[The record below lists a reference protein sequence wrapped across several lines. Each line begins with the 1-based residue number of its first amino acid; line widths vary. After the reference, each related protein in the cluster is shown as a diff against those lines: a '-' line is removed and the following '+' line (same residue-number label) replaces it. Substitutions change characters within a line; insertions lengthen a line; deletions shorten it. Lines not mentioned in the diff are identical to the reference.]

1 MYNAKQLSEIKQKI
15 IRKITSEVDRAN
27 EDGLIEEILER
38 YGIVYEETSISVNTR
53 LMKILVF
60 GSLAGKKKDFQGV
73 LNKLGINLSNVEFI
87 NDYSELKRYSVDT
100 LRFSTKYSDL
110 LIGPI
115 PHSQTGMGDNSSL
128 IATIK
133 SNPAEYP
140 RVQLLEANNK
150 LKITKTN
157 FEKAIISTRYFDAL
171 DEY

>member
-1 MYNAKQLSEIKQKI
+1 
-15 IRKITSEVDRAN
+15 
-27 EDGLIEEILER
+27 
-38 YGIVYEETSISVNTR
+38 
-53 LMKILVF
+53 
-60 GSLAGKKKDFQGV
+60 
-73 LNKLGINLSNVEFI
+73 
-87 NDYSELKRYSVDT
+87 
-100 LRFSTKYSDL
+100 
-110 LIGPI
+110 
-115 PHSQTGMGDNSSL
+115 MGDNSSL